1 MTLAELKTLIQ
12 NYVENDET
20 TFVSSLNDI
29 IKNAEE
35 RIFELVQFDFFKKN
49 VSGVLTT
56 GNRFLTAPSDYVL
69 STYLAVIDGSGDY
82 SYLEKKH
89 SSFMQ
94 EYTVDPTD
102 ATLRGKPLYYADY
115 DKELSTAS
123 NNGSTL
129 VLAPV
134 PDSNYSVELQYVY
147 KPTSIVTNT
156 TGTWLS
162 TNARNGLLFACLSEA
177 YLFMKGD
184 AQLQEQYERRFQEE
198 ISRLKN
204 RAEGR
209 GRRDEYRFDSLRSQ
223 IT

>member
-82 SYLEKKH
+82 SYLEKNILH
-89 SSFMQ
+89 
-94 EYTVDPTD
+94 
-102 ATLRGKPLYYADY
+102 L
-115 DKELSTAS
+115 
-123 NNGSTL
+123 
-129 VLAPV
+129 
-134 PDSNYSVELQYVY
+134 
-147 KPTSIVTNT
+147 
-156 TGTWLS
+156 
-162 TNARNGLLFACLSEA
+162 C
-177 YLFMKGD
+177 
-184 AQLQEQYERRFQEE
+184 
-198 ISRLKN
+198 KN
-204 RAEGR
+204 I
-209 GRRDEYRFDSLRSQ
+209 Q
-223 IT
+223 

>member
-20 TFVSSLNDI
+20 TFVSTLDDI

-49 VSGVLTT
+49 VSGNVTL
-56 GNRFLTAPSDYVL
+56 GNRFLTAPSDYIL
-69 STYLAVIDGSGDY
+69 STYLAVVDGSGDY
-82 SYLEKKH
+82 TYLEKKH

-102 ATLRGKPLYYADY
+102 SSLRGKPLYYADY

-123 NNGSTL
+123 SNGSTL

-134 PDSNYSVELQYVY
+134 PDSNYTVELQYIY
-147 KPTSIVTNT
+147 KPASLVSST

-162 TNARNGLLFACLSEA
+162 QNARNGLLFACLSEA

-209 GRRDEYRFDSLRSQ
+209 GRRDEYRYDSLRSQ
-223 IT
+223 TT